1 MSKPTDYAGGLYD
14 NFRYNSGTAR
24 VNLIE
29 SFYMRQI
36 TELACNRFKW
46 SGLPDRD
53 DEDSQGDVR
62 VRYLELTL
70 FRYALA
76 VFFKHTKSTE
86 IDPTTKKNRP
96 GWDKFLCLRASNP
109 GPLDMYFDPTAFHI
123 YTNGSQP
130 GLDGLTVSAKEAVP
144 IWANYLRH
152 PELDMVQIY
161 SNRMARM
168 DRTVEINVDALRHPF
183 ILAANPE
190 TAKSVREFFR
200 QVEQGQSVIEVQ
212 EAFAKNLSEAVTV
225 LNMQVDKDLI
235 TNMLID
241 KRKTWTECLTFLG
254 INNANQDK
262 RERLVSAEV
271 SANDSEVLAT
281 RRIALDS
288 REEACE
294 RINKK
299 FKLNVSVEWNVSV
312 DDMADMPGMELGSAA
327 AEETQN
333 GEADVKLVGVT
344 KKKEGAAA

>member
-1 MSKPTDYAGGLYD
+1 MTKDTDYAGGLYD
-14 NFRYNSGTAR
+14 NFRYNKGQNQVS
-24 VNLIE
+24 LIE

-46 SGLPDRD
+46 TGLPDRD
-53 DEDSQGDVR
+53 DDNSLGDVR

-76 VFFKHTKSTE
+76 VFFKHTKSPE
-86 IDPTTKKNRP
+86 IDKATGKNRP
-96 GWDKFLCLRASNP
+96 GWGKFLALRASNP
-109 GPLDMYFDPTAFHI
+109 GPLDMYYDPTAFHI

-152 PELDMVQIY
+152 PELDMVGIY
-161 SNRMARM
+161 AHRMAMM
-168 DRTVEINVDALRHPF
+168 DITVETNIISLRHPF
-183 ILAANPE
+183 VLAANPE
-190 TAKSVREFFR
+190 TAKSVREFYR
-200 QVEQGQSVIEVQ
+200 QLDGGQSVIEVQ
-212 EAFAKNLSEAVTV
+212 EAFQKNLAEAITV
-225 LNMQVDKDLI
+225 LNMQVDKDAI

-288 REEACE
+288 RQEACD
-294 RINKK
+294 RINRRWPE
-299 FKLNVSVEWNVSV
+299 LNISVEWNVNV

-327 AEETQN
+327 IAETDSGASTVKIPGVKG
-333 GEADVKLVGVT
+333 GEK
-344 KKKEGAAA
+344 

>member
-1 MSKPTDYAGGLYD
+1 MTKSTDYAGGLYD
-14 NFRYNSGTAR
+14 NFRYNAAASQSD
-24 VNLIE
+24 LIM

-46 SGLPDRD
+46 SGLPTLD
-53 DEDSQGDVR
+53 DDPCIGDVR

-76 VFFKHTKSTE
+76 VFFHH
-86 IDPTTKKNRP
+86 D
-96 GWDKFLCLRASNP
+96 GFDKFLALRASNP

-130 GLDGLTVSAKEAVP
+130 GLNGLTVSAKKAVP
-144 IWANYLRH
+144 IWANYLRQ
-152 PELDMVQIY
+152 PEIDMVQIY
-161 SNRMARM
+161 AQRMTHM
-168 DRTVEINVDALRHPF
+168 DRTVEINTIAMRHPF
-183 ILAANPE
+183 ILAADPE
-190 TAKSVREFFR
+190 TAKSVREFYR
-200 QVEQGQSVIEVQ
+200 MVDQGQSVIEVQ
-212 EAFAKNLSEAVTV
+212 NAFQKGLSESVNV
-225 LNMQVDKDLI
+225 LNMQIDKDAI

-241 KRKTWTECLTFLG
+241 KRKVWTECLTFLG

-288 REEACE
+288 RQYACE

-299 FKLNVSVEWNVSV
+299 FKLDISVEWNVHV
-312 DDMADMPGMELGSAA
+312 DDMADMPGMELGDAA
-327 AEETQN
+327 AT
-333 GEADVKLVGVT
+333 EARS
-344 KKKEGAAA
+344 GAASVKIPGVKGGEK

>member
-1 MSKPTDYAGGLYD
+1 MTKSTDYAGGMYD
-14 NFRYNSGTAR
+14 SFRYNAATSQGD
-24 VNLIE
+24 LIM

-46 SGLPDRD
+46 SGLPDKD
-53 DEDSQGDVR
+53 DDPCIGDVR

-76 VFFKHTKSTE
+76 VFFRHK
-86 IDPTTKKNRP
+86 D
-96 GWDKFLCLRASNP
+96 WDRLLCLRASNP

-130 GLDGLTVSAKEAVP
+130 GLNGLTVSAKDAVP
-144 IWANYLRH
+144 IWANYLRQ

-161 SNRMARM
+161 AKRMTLM
-168 DRTVEINVDALRHPF
+168 DRTVEINTIGMRHPF
-183 ILAANPE
+183 VLAADPE
-190 TAKSVREFFR
+190 TAKSVREFYR
-200 QVEQGQSVIEVQ
+200 MVEQGQNVIEVQ
-212 EAFAKNLSEAVTV
+212 TAFGKSLAENVNV
-225 LNMQVDKDLI
+225 LNMQIDKDAI

-241 KRKTWTECLTFLG
+241 KRKVWTECLTFLG

-288 REEACE
+288 RQMACE
-294 RINKK
+294 QINKK
-299 FKLNVSVEWNVSV
+299 FGLDVSVEWNVNV
-312 DDMADMPGMELGSAA
+312 DDMADMPGMELGSVAIS
-327 AEETQN
+327 EIES
-333 GEADVKLVGVT
+333 GEASVKVPGV
-344 KKKEGAAA
+344 KGGD

>member
-1 MSKPTDYAGGLYD
+1 MISPFQGQ
-14 NFRYNSGTAR
+14 NQVS
-24 VNLIE
+24 LIE

-53 DEDSQGDVR
+53 DDDSKGDVR

-76 VFFKHTKSTE
+76 VFFKHTKSPE
-86 IDPTTKKNRP
+86 IDKSTGKNRP
-96 GWDKFLCLRASNP
+96 GWNKFLALRASNP
-109 GPLDMYFDPTAFHI
+109 GPLDMYYDPTAFHI

-152 PELDMVQIY
+152 PELDMVGIY
-161 SNRMARM
+161 AHRMAMM
-168 DRTVEINVDALRHPF
+168 DITVETNIISLRHPF
-183 ILAANPE
+183 VLAANPE
-190 TAKSVREFFR
+190 TAKSVREFYR
-200 QVEQGQSVIEVQ
+200 QLDGGQSVIEVQ
-212 EAFAKNLSEAVTV
+212 EAFQKNLAEAITV
-225 LNMQVDKDLI
+225 LNMQVDKDAI

-288 REEACE
+288 RQEACD
-294 RINKK
+294 RINRRWPE
-299 FKLNVSVEWNVSV
+299 LNISVEWNVNV

-327 AEETQN
+327 INET
-333 GEADVKLVGVT
+333 DS
-344 KKKEGAAA
+344 GAASVKIPGVKGGEK